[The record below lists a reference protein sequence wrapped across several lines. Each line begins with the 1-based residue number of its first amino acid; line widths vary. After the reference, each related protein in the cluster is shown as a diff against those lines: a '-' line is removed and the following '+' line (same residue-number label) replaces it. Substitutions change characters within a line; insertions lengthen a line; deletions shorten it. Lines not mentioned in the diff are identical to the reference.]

1 MKARLSVSRITSNIP
16 AHDNRIGLN
25 ATMDDGTRVR
35 IEFSPESFALALT
48 GMMVSEDVDVSIT
61 PTDPTPVPQYV
72 GNLLAVIHGDGGHH
86 MDRHGVAKS
95 CVAAEAVVYDLR
107 TQLADAKHFYNE
119 LLEAARGK

>member
-48 GMMVSEDVDVSIT
+48 GMMVTEGVDVSVT
-61 PTDPTPVPQYV
+61 PPGVHQVPQYV
-72 GNLLAVIHGDGGHH
+72 GDLLAVIHRDGGQYLE
-86 MDRHGVAKS
+86 RHGLAKS
-95 CVAAEAVVYDLR
+95 CVAAEAVVVDLR
-107 TQLADAKHFYNE
+107 TQLADKTHFYNE

>member
-16 AHDNRIGLN
+16 ARDNRIGLN

-72 GNLLAVIHGDGGHH
+72 GDLLAVIHRDGGHY
-86 MDRHGVAKS
+86 MERHGLAKA

-107 TQLADAKHFYNE
+107 GKLEESAQFRTA